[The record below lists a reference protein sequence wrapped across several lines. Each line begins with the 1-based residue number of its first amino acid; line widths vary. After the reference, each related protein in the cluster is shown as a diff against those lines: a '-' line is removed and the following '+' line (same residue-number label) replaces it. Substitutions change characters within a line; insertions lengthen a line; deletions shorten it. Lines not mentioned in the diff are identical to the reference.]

1 MLPLL
6 LASAFAQDASTP
18 PAAPAESVAVP
29 APVPGPAPAPAPAS
43 AVEEAAP
50 EPIEVTVVAP
60 PERKIQVDLSVGG
73 TAFERDPYGTL
84 TESGITSWGLRASY
98 RVKPWLVPFVG
109 LSMTEDTQAHAITSA
124 WGDATTEFVTGLYQ
138 TQVFVGVKPTWSMNR
153 HFGAYG
159 LLQAQGLFGTLRID
173 DDPDDDENLG
183 QVEAEGFAPGAT
195 LGAGVEAFVP
205 TAGAVLVAF
214 YLEFGYSAY
223 EPLSLSD
230 IATID
235 ASGVAV
241 RAGAGVRF

>member
-6 LASAFAQDASTP
+6 FATAFADESPAPAAEPAP
-18 PAAPAESVAVP
+18 PAASEPAP
-29 APVPGPAPAPAPAS
+29 APVAAAAPAPAPA
-43 AVEEAAP
+43 AV
-50 EPIEVTVVAP
+50 PIVVTVESP
-60 PERKIQVDLSVGG
+60 PEHNFQVDISVGG

-84 TESGITSWGLRASY
+84 TSAGITSCGLRASY
-98 RVKPWLVPFVG
+98 RLKPWLVPFVG
-109 LSMTEDTQAHAITSA
+109 VSTTGDAQSHAITSA
-124 WGDATTEFVTGLYQ
+124 WGDATTEFVAGLYQ
-138 TQVFVGVKPTWSMNR
+138 TQVFVGVKPTWSLNR

-195 LGAGVEAFVP
+195 IGAGVEAFAP
-205 TAGAVLVAF
+205 TGGAVLVAF

-235 ASGVAV
+235 VSGVAV
-241 RAGAGVRF
+241 RAGAGIRF